1 MARIE
6 KLENGETIIRDDW
19 GELDIQ
25 MVARDYFET
34 TLTKDQVL
42 QAMDIVVE
50 GFDASIGVNWDVIEA
65 AVDEVLRG

>member
-65 AVDEVLRG
+65 AVEEVLRG